1 MVTRYILMTA
11 DGAPAMWCH
20 QDDMEDPVVA
30 DGIPELLE
38 TAAEWADI
46 GSTLDFIDEMGE
58 NSEGQRGQ
66 YFGYRIMR
74 QEIQDFPLSA
84 EELALIERIRVR
96 EQKEVDEQKA
106 RFAAGDFSFSVK
118 RDDEEDED

>member
-1 MVTRYILMTA
+1 MATRYILMTA
-11 DGAPAMWCH
+11 DGSPAMWCH

-30 DGIPELLE
+30 GGIPELLDV
-38 TAAEWADI
+38 AAEWADF
-46 GSTLDFIDEMGE
+46 GSTLDFIDGMGE

-84 EELALIERIRVR
+84 EELALIEQIRVR
-96 EQKEVDEQKA
+96 ELKDLEEREA
-106 RFAAGDFSFSVK
+106 RYAA
-118 RDDEEDED
+118 ED